1 MIVCDVSVIIP
12 AHNAQLTI
20 DRALKSVVDQT
31 ILPREVIVVD
41 DGSTDNTY
49 RVAKEWLD
57 RMHGINLVVL
67 RQANAGPGAARNYGI
82 SIATSKH
89 VAFLDSDDEWLSEKL
104 AKSLKQM
111 QKSGA
116 CLVSHNGWICEDNKK
131 YYLDISSRYQR
142 AKANNFIHGLYRRG
156 FISTSS
162 VIARKIVI
170 TDLGGFDETLM
181 TGQDFDLWLR
191 IANIPGESI
200 LVFDDALTNYHIYG
214 DSVTRNTGRRLSD
227 TMEIARRHI
236 PLLGRS
242 LVKTLP
248 TIWFRVVALN
258 MEASTAYWARGAHRH
273 CLLIAG
279 RLPVDLLR
287 LTWVAVLQRYGR

>member
-12 AHNAQLTI
+12 AYNAQLTI

-41 DGSTDNTY
+41 DGSTDETY
-49 RVAKEWLD
+49 RAAQGWLD

-67 RQANAGPGAARNYGI
+67 RQKNSGPGAARNHGI
-82 SIATSKH
+82 SIATSDFI
-89 VAFLDSDDEWLSEKL
+89 AFLDSDDEWLSEKL
-104 AKSLKQM
+104 DRSLKQM
-111 QKSGA
+111 DKSGA
-116 CLVSHNGWICEDNKK
+116 CLVSHNGWICVDDQK
-131 YYLDISSRYQR
+131 YYLNISSRYER
-142 AKANNFIHGLYRRG
+142 AVANNFIHGLYRRG

-162 VIARKIVI
+162 VIARKEVI
-170 TDLGGFDETLM
+170 TNLGGFDETLM

-200 LVFDDALTNYHIYG
+200 LVFDDPLTNYHIYD
-214 DSVTRNTGRRLSD
+214 DSITRNTGRRLDD

-242 LVKTLP
+242 LLKALP
-248 TIWFRVVALN
+248 TIWFRIIALN
-258 MEASTAYWARGAHRH
+258 MEALTAYSASGSYHN

-279 RLPVDLLR
+279 KLPVDLFR
-287 LTWVAVLQRYGR
+287 FTCFAVFQRCGS